1 MVREDKRAGAALG
14 NGPSPARGTFV
25 ILCPVPGR
33 IPVLARQLAAALISV
48 AIVLPLASLPAG
60 ALRAPG
66 DVLPPWP
73 DLFFGVPSAE
83 AFVQAFTLVRLDL
96 QLVNSLL
103 VVVVAVPLSVL
114 VASWA
119 GFAMTLLEP
128 RQRRLALGLAL
139 LLLLVPASALWV
151 PRFVLFSRLNL
162 TDTLAPLVAP
172 ALLGTTPFAVLLF
185 YFSFRRV
192 PPDLLDA
199 GRLEGLGPWELWR
212 RIAAPLV
219 RPTTFAVAALVFV
232 AHWGNF
238 VDALLYLVSPDV
250 YTLPL
255 GLGTLGTLAPTV
267 TSVLLAGAVV
277 ATVPAVVAF
286 AFAQRQFLRAARIG
300 APWLER

>member
-1 MVREDKRAGAALG
+1 M
-14 NGPSPARGTFV
+14 
-25 ILCPVPGR
+25 PGR
-33 IPVLARQLAAALISV
+33 ISVPARQVVAALISV
-48 AIVLPLASLPAG
+48 AILLPLASLLAG
-60 ALRAPG
+60 ALTAPG
-66 DVLPPWP
+66 RVLPPWP
-73 DLFFGVPSAE
+73 DLFFPAPSAE
-83 AFVQAFTLVRLDL
+83 AFRQAFSLVALDV
-96 QLVNSLL
+96 QIVNSVL

-128 RQRRLALGLAL
+128 RRRRLALGVAL
-139 LLLLVPASALWV
+139 ILLLVPAAALWV
-151 PRFVLFSRLNL
+151 PRFVLFSRIDL
-162 TDTLAPLVAP
+162 TDTLAPLIAP

-192 PPDLLDA
+192 PPELLDA

-212 RIAAPLV
+212 RVAAPLV
-219 RPTTFAVAALVFV
+219 RPTTFAVAILVFV

-238 VDALLYLVSPDV
+238 VDALLYLVSPEV

-286 AFAQRQFLRAARIG
+286 AFAQRRFLQAARGG
-300 APWLER
+300 ASWLER

>member
-1 MVREDKRAGAALG
+1 MDQAPAG
-14 NGPSPARGTFV
+14 GTSV
-25 ILCPVPGR
+25 ILPAMADRTAAV
-33 IPVLARQLAAALISV
+33 ARPLTAALISV
-48 AIVLPLASLPAG
+48 AVLLPLASLLSG

-66 DVLPPWP
+66 EVLPPWP
-73 DLFFGVPSAE
+73 DLFLGVPSAE
-83 AFVQAFTLVRLDL
+83 AFREAFALVALDL

-119 GFAMTLLEP
+119 GFAMTLLDP
-128 RQRRLALGLAL
+128 RRRRLVLGVAL
-139 LLLLVPASALWV
+139 LMLLVPASALWV
-151 PRFVLFSRLNL
+151 PRFVLFSRINL
-162 TDTLAPLVAP
+162 TDTLAPLIAP

-185 YFSFRRV
+185 HFSFRRV
-192 PPDLLDA
+192 PPELLDA
-199 GRLEGLGPWELWR
+199 GRLEGLGPWALWR

-219 RPTTFAVAALVFV
+219 RPTTFAVAMLVFV

-238 VDALLYLVSPDV
+238 VDALIYLVSPEV

-277 ATVPAVVAF
+277 ATVPAVVVF
-286 AFAQRQFLRAARIG
+286 VFAQRRFLQSVRGGAA
-300 APWLER
+300 WLER

>member
-1 MVREDKRAGAALG
+1 MTRHISAFARPLTAALL
-14 NGPSPARGTFV
+14 STA
-25 ILCPVPGR
+25 IL
-33 IPVLARQLAAALISV
+33 
-48 AIVLPLASLPAG
+48 LPLASLLAG

-66 DVLPPWP
+66 EVLPPWP
-73 DLFFGVPSAE
+73 ELFFVKPTLA
-83 AFVQAFTLVRLDL
+83 AFSRAFELVDLQL

-103 VVVVAVPLSVL
+103 VVVVAVPLSVA
-114 VASWA
+114 VASCA

-128 RQRRLALGLAL
+128 RAQRRMLGLAL

-151 PRFVLFSRLNL
+151 PRFLIFSRIEL

-185 YFSFRRV
+185 YFSFRRI
-192 PPDLLDA
+192 PAELMDSA
-199 GRLEGLGPWELWR
+199 RLEGLGPWQIWR
-212 RIAAPLV
+212 QIAGPLV
-219 RPTTFAVAALVFV
+219 RPTTFAVAILVFV

-238 VDALLYLVSPDV
+238 VDALIYLVSPEV

-277 ATVPAVVAF
+277 ATVPAILAF
-286 AFAQRQFLRAARIG
+286 ALVQRQFLQAARG
-300 APWLER
+300 GGRWFGR

>member
-1 MVREDKRAGAALG
+1 MGQAPVAC
-14 NGPSPARGTFV
+14 PSV
-25 ILCPVPGR
+25 ILPAMAGRTVP
-33 IPVLARQLAAALISV
+33 LARPVTAALISV
-48 AIVLPLASLPAG
+48 AILLPLASLLTG

-73 DLFFGVPSAE
+73 DLFLGVPSTE
-83 AFVQAFTLVRLDL
+83 AFRAAFSLVALDV

-103 VVVVAVPLSVL
+103 VVLVAVPLSVL

-119 GFAMTLLEP
+119 GFAMTLLAP
-128 RQRRLALGLAL
+128 RQRRVVLGLAL

-162 TDTLAPLVAP
+162 TDTLAPLIAP

-185 YFSFRRV
+185 HFSFRRV
-192 PPDLLDA
+192 PPELLDA
-199 GRLEGLGPWELWR
+199 GRLEGLGPWALWR

-219 RPTTFAVAALVFV
+219 RPTTFAVAMLVFV